1 VYDRKMCG
9 SNEKATGATYKIDPD
24 GTKIRFKSRLVAMGF
39 LQMPG
44 SFGEKY
50 AGTPSHVVNRLL
62 FPLAML
68 KGWRVK
74 VRDVTSAFLLPD
86 LPESEW
92 CEVVPPKGFEEDFQ
106 RIFGIKEDEVLVLVK
121 PLYGLV
127 QACARFVDK
136 RDEILTGS
144 KMEMVP
150 VRADPSLFVH
160 HDKDGKVN
168 AISNPHI
175 DDVNMAGEEI
185 VVDQLLDAFANEMPT
200 TGGGESCWHLKVDI
214 AWSKDRRS
222 VEYSQPLY
230 ARKILKEAGMVG
242 CRPASTP
249 AEEGSFLSKPKEPAT
264 PEDRQKMSEGF
275 DYARITCMLGWLMM
289 QTRPDLCES
298 VSMART
304 RLSDPRPADKDYVR
318 RILRYLAGTLD
329 DGLRYSLDRPSSE
342 EQNIFQIDPRQ
353 FKVLVDSSFA
363 VTPNKEEDDL
373 TTPPASISGGVVMY
387 GGAAIAWWSRKQG
400 RTARSSTDSEIIAM
414 DEGAR
419 RALWLR
425 QIGMNLGVEG
435 AETIE
440 IFEDNAQA
448 KGFANDSRVPKR
460 TKYINI
466 KYHATR
472 DDVRY
477 GDVKVSTVPT
487 SENISDAMTKALGKT
502 KFLKFR
508 KRMGVVECRLH
519 GRDL

>member
-1 VYDRKMCG
+1 
-9 SNEKATGATYKIDPD
+9 
-24 GTKIRFKSRLVAMGF
+24 
-39 LQMPG
+39 
-44 SFGEKY
+44 
-50 AGTPSHVVNRLL
+50 
-62 FPLAML
+62 
-68 KGWRVK
+68 
-74 VRDVTSAFLLPD
+74 
-86 LPESEW
+86 
-92 CEVVPPKGFEEDFQ
+92 
-106 RIFGIKEDEVLVLVK
+106 
-121 PLYGLV
+121 
-127 QACARFVDK
+127 
-136 RDEILTGS
+136 
-144 KMEMVP
+144 
-150 VRADPSLFVH
+150 
-160 HDKDGKVN
+160 
-168 AISNPHI
+168 
-175 DDVNMAGEEI
+175 
-185 VVDQLLDAFANEMPT
+185 
-200 TGGGESCWHLKVDI
+200 
-214 AWSKDRRS
+214 
-222 VEYSQPLY
+222 
-230 ARKILKEAGMVG
+230 
-242 CRPASTP
+242 
-249 AEEGSFLSKPKEPAT
+249 
-264 PEDRQKMSEGF
+264 
-275 DYARITCMLGWLMM
+275 
-289 QTRPDLCES
+289 
-298 VSMART
+298 
-304 RLSDPRPADKDYVR
+304 
-318 RILRYLAGTLD
+318 LD